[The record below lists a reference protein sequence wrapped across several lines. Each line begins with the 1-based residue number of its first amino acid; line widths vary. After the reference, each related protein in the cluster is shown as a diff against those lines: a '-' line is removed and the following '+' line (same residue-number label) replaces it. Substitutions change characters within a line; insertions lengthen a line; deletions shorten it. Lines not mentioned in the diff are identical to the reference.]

1 MQNNIDRESLYVD
14 LETRYYGTPRL
25 GGDAGNAK
33 DIASNANSVNGDAP
47 RTNFINGTA
56 VGVPGEDVHN
66 KNFKLFARLYEDN
79 FTPRAQNYSVEKLR
93 VPRGQK
99 YTDPGFFPKF
109 YNNR

>member
-1 MQNNIDRESLYVD
+1 MQNKIDRESLYVD

-33 DIASNANSVNGDAP
+33 NIPSGPDSVDGDAS

-56 VGVPGEDVHN
+56 IGVPGNDVHN

-79 FTPRAQNYSVEKLR
+79 FTRNALYYSVEKLR
-93 VPRGQK
+93 VPRGQE
-99 YTDPGFFPKF
+99 YTDSRFFRKF
-109 YNNR
+109 Y